1 MSIAGVLF
9 DKDGTLLD
17 YHRSWLPANK
27 GAALVAADGDQALAE
42 RLLALGGYD
51 AEQGVILPGSVLAAG
66 TTAEIAALWAEA
78 LPGSE
83 LEALTARIDGVFVA
97 AGLTDATPVTE
108 LAPLFQRLKARSLAL
123 GIATSDSLQGVMASL
138 GRFGV
143 LELLDFISGY
153 DSGHGNKPGPGP
165 LLAFCDSTGL
175 APAQVAVVGDNAH
188 DLEMARSGGA
198 GLRVGVLTGT
208 SRRNDLEPLA
218 DNVLADIT
226 ELEAL
231 LDEIA
236 GPAGQARG

>member
-1 MSIAGVLF
+1 MAIAGILF

-27 GAALVAADGDQALAE
+27 GAALVAADGDPALAE

-51 AEQGVILPGSVLAAG
+51 AEQDVILPGSVLAAG
-66 TTAEIAALWAEA
+66 TTAEIAALWAGA
-78 LPGSE
+78 LPGRE

-97 AGLTDATPVTE
+97 AGLTDATPVTDLE
-108 LAPLFQRLKARSLAL
+108 PLFQRLKARSLAL
-123 GIATSDSLQGVMASL
+123 GIATSDSHQGVLSSL

-208 SRRNDLEPLA
+208 SRRNDLAPLA

-226 ELEAL
+226 ELEGL

-236 GPAGQARG
+236 A